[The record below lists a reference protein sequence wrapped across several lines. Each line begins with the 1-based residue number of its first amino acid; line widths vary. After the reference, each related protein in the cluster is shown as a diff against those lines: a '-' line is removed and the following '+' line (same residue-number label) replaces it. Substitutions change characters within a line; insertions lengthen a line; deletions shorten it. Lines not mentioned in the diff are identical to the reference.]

1 MTKKSFITTKIISQI
16 NLKVINNY
24 ITTTYIHIKY
34 LLDLRLCL
42 LFLLIYIIKAVR
54 LIQYIIDIIDK
65 NQ

>member
-1 MTKKSFITTKIISQI
+1 MTKRSFMTTKIISQI
-16 NLKVINNY
+16 NLKAINNY
-24 ITTTYIHIKY
+24 ITATYTRIKQ
-34 LLDLRLCL
+34 LQDLRLCL